1 MDTEKFFPDGIDMGE
16 TMASLISNIKSEIGK
31 RINRNL
37 NLYFQNELDASINVI
52 ISLGPRMLNNILAG

>member
-1 MDTEKFFPDGIDMGE
+1 MGE